1 MKKHPPIIKPAVE
14 DSSTPGPLTRK
25 VTREQAKQELL
36 DKPNSRTN
44 EAAPVSAADS
54 EGWGAP
60 PVSTGRHVPVP
71 SGDDEDAEG
80 RSDTERLVVE
90 GVREAGDEQMRAAR
104 RPADNNP

>member
-1 MKKHPPIIKPAVE
+1 MKKNPLKVNSGVENPP
-14 DSSTPGPLTRK
+14 SRGQLTR
-25 VTREQAKQELL
+25 AKQRHAT
-36 DKPNSRTN
+36 DSQRDDATIP
-44 EAAPVSAADS
+44 PAADS

-60 PVSTGRHVPVP
+60 PVSTGRHVPIP

-80 RSDTERLVVE
+80 RSDTERLVID